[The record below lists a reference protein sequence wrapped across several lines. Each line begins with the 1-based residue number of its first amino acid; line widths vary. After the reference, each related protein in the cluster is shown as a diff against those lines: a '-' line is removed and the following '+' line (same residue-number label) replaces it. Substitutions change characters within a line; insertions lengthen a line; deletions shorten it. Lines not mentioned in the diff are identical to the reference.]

1 MYLPM
6 LATDQPTPISLER
19 LKQILAHL
27 SATEQQRKLAT
38 DICFFKQQAE
48 LINSAAGHLKQAC
61 SDQESGRQLLAQA
74 PQMLRQ
80 LVVITTAVLQQ
91 LAAQRGSEL
100 EVSRAA
106 GVLADV
112 LGKLLDLARNRPADI
127 YAPTPPA
134 DTATLRMMHHT
145 GGRRGLYASSLELY
159 TLCSYVGS
167 PAGSQHARPGQCL
180 GVFSS

>member
-6 LATDQPTPISLER
+6 LVTDQPTPISLER
-19 LKQILAHL
+19 MQQILAQL

-48 LINSAAGHLKQAC
+48 LIDSAAGHLKQAC
-61 SDQESGRQLLAQA
+61 SDQQSVRQLLAQA

-80 LVVITTAVLQQ
+80 LVIITTAVLHLQH
-91 LAAQRGSEL
+91 LAAQRGSEV

-106 GVLADV
+106 GVLAEV

-127 YAPTPPA
+127 YMLPRHQQTQPPFA
-134 DTATLRMMHHT
+134 
-145 GGRRGLYASSLELY
+145 
-159 TLCSYVGS
+159 
-167 PAGSQHARPGQCL
+167 
-180 GVFSS
+180 